1 MKKENSLNV
10 AQQGGS
16 LISLSLWLCIVPFSR
31 QQGHFIHDFY
41 GVTKCHAWSQHACFY
56 REWLACLC
64 SAKSQSPTHFG
75 EAAQISRTENSNPT

>member
-31 QQGHFIHDFY
+31 QQGHFIHDQM
-41 GVTKCHAWSQHACFY
+41 S
-56 REWLACLC
+56 RLE
-64 SAKSQSPTHFG
+64 PTRVFLQRMTG
-75 EAAQISRTENSNPT
+75 LFVRC